1 MKRDHAHLIPDAPAL
16 QSRSAFEQTASA
28 ALDAVSQTTLEP
40 LSEWLYRAPRWLP
53 TAHAQTI
60 VPALFA
66 QRPAVKYRRER
77 WATPD
82 GDFIDL
88 DWLAYDA
95 YDVDGEGNQRADS
108 SAAST
113 DASHP
118 EPRERRNPAATS
130 FDETAA
136 LHDGVGRETVAAQ
149 AANPPPAPSAPLF
162 VLFHGL
168 EGSSDSHY
176 ARVLMAEAKA
186 RGWFG
191 VVPHFRS
198 CGGSMNLLPRFYH
211 LADSAEV
218 DWVLRRLKAQHPGP
232 VIAAGVSLGGN
243 VLLRWLCEQEQD
255 AAAILDAAAAIS
267 APLDVHAGGHAI
279 SQGFG
284 MVYTRS
290 FLKTLKRKAQAK
302 LDQYPGLFDR
312 DAMLAARTLH
322 AFDNAVT
329 APLHGFRDTDDYWT
343 SATTRPFLPR
353 IAIPTLVLNARN
365 DPFLPGR
372 VLPSAAEVSAAVTL
386 DQPAHGGHVGFM
398 TGPFP
403 GRIDWLSQRVFGYL
417 QTHVHHVHRD
427 HHAAHQTDSEHG

>member
-1 MKRDHAHLIPDAPAL
+1 MKRDSSHLIAPGPARATASETDAPD
-16 QSRSAFEQTASA
+16 S
-28 ALDAVSQTTLEP
+28 ALDALVDPIIDL
-40 LSEWLYRAPRWLP
+40 LYQAPRWLP
-53 TAHAQTI
+53 SAHAQTI

-66 QRPAVKYRRER
+66 RRPMVQYKRER
-77 WATPD
+77 WTTPD

-88 DWLAYDA
+88 DWLDSA
-95 YDVDGEGNQRADS
+95 VD
-108 SAAST
+108 
-113 DASHP
+113 
-118 EPRERRNPAATS
+118 
-130 FDETAA
+130 
-136 LHDGVGRETVAAQ
+136 TVR
-149 AANPPPAPSAPLF
+149 PPAKAPLF

-186 RGWFG
+186 RGWHG

-198 CGGSMNLLPRFYH
+198 CSGSMNLLPRFYH

-218 DWVLRRLKAQHPGP
+218 DWVLRRLKAQHNGP
-232 VIAAGVSLGGN
+232 IVAAGVSLGGN

-255 AAAILDAAAAIS
+255 ATAILDAAAAIS

-290 FLKTLKRKAQAK
+290 FLKTLKRKALAK

-312 DAMLAARTLH
+312 DAMLAARTMH

-343 SATTRPFLPR
+343 RATTRPFLPQ
-353 IAIPTLVLNARN
+353 IAAPTLILNARN

-372 VLPSAAEVSAAVTL
+372 VLPSATEVSATVTL
-386 DQPAHGGHVGFM
+386 DQPMHGGHVGFM

-417 QTHVHHVHRD
+417 QTHAKQ
-427 HHAAHQTDSEHG
+427 AAPASASAPTTDSTHG

>member
-16 QSRSAFEQTASA
+16 DTPSALEQTASA
-28 ALDAVSQTTLEP
+28 ALDALSQTTLEP
-40 LSEWLYRAPRWLP
+40 LAEWLYRAPRWLP

-88 DWLAYDA
+88 DWLAYDIA
-95 YDVDGEGNQRADS
+95 GEANKRADS
-108 SAAST
+108 SAAT
-113 DASHP
+113 ANALHLA
-118 EPRERRNPAATS
+118 PRELRNAVATS

-136 LHDGVGRETVAAQ
+136 LHDSFGRETVAAQ
-149 AANPPPAPSAPLF
+149 AANPPPNPAAPLF

-211 LADSAEV
+211 PADSAEV
-218 DWVLRRLKAQHPGP
+218 DWGLRRLKAQHPGP

-267 APLDVHAGGHAI
+267 APVDVHAGGHAI

-329 APLHGFRDTDDYWT
+329 APLHGFRATDDYWT

-365 DPFLPGR
+365 DPFLPAR
-372 VLPSAAEVSAAVTL
+372 VLPSAAEVSATVTL

-417 QTHVHHVHRD
+417 QTHVRHVHHV
-427 HHAAHQTDSEHG
+427 AHQTDSEHG